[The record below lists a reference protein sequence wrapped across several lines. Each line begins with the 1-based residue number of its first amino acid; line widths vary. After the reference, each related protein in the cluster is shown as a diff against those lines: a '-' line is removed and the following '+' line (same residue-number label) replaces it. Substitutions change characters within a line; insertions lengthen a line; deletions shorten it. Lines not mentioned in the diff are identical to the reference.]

1 MECGVFYM
9 LDWRFTAMCYDITY
23 LMHVLLCHIK
33 YQLLV
38 DWISTTED
46 LKPEFRNRETT
57 LLLLNPIA
65 HNSENTDQAMES
77 AHWCRIV
84 HDPDWALRQYEIEP
98 GYRCF
103 IKWCLDGR
111 SSCEDWIYE
120 LGYTN
125 LLVVNKSHVVFLA
138 SYAIVGTGREDQPRF
153 RSYSRQSTDVPS
165 TEFDITWSIDQSISA
180 ERWWISS
187 QSGHHEFYSP
197 WLAHRHE
204 NQTNVAWGL
213 IQHSHLALD
222 QWHNV
227 GSLIRSLRSDVINL
241 RGHKGSN
248 R

>member
-1 MECGVFYM
+1 ME
-9 LDWRFTAMCYDITY
+9 
-23 LMHVLLCHIK
+23 
-33 YQLLV
+33 
-38 DWISTTED
+38 
-46 LKPEFRNRETT
+46 P
-57 LLLLNPIA
+57 
-65 HNSENTDQAMES
+65 

-222 QWHNV
+222 QWHDV
-227 GSLIRSLRSDVINL
+227 GSLVRSLRSDVINL

>member
-1 MECGVFYM
+1 MWCILHVRLEVYCDV
-9 LDWRFTAMCYDITY
+9 LRHHL
-23 LMHVLLCHIK
+23 LMRVLLCHIK

-46 LKPEFRNRETT
+46 LKPEFRNRETA

-65 HNSENTDQAMES
+65 HNSENADQAMEPT
-77 AHWCRIV
+77 HWCRIV
-84 HDPDWALRQYEIEP
+84 QRSIWPWLSPETIWNKEP
-98 GYRCF
+98 GYRQMG
-103 IKWCLDGR
+103 D
-111 SSCEDWIYE
+111 CEDWIYK

-125 LLVVNKSHVVFLA
+125 PLVVNNSHVVFMARWILIA
-138 SYAIVGTGREDQPRF
+138 GTGREDQPRL

-187 QSGHHEFYSP
+187 QSGFYSP

-204 NQTNVAWGL
+204 NQIADVAGGL

-227 GSLIRSLRSDVINL
+227 GSLVRSLRSDVINL